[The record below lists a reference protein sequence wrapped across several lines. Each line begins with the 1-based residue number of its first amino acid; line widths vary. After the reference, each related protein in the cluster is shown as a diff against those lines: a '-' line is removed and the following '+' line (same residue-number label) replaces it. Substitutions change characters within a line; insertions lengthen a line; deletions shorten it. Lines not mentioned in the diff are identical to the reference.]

1 MAYTE
6 NRQVNEAIK
15 GVRELLQELAKK
27 HDIKSAY
34 VFGSYAKGNPSVH
47 SDIDIAVVLG
57 SIRDGS
63 PFDERFEIFHEIQEH
78 NSLYE
83 AICFL
88 EDEFGREDE
97 TLIRHIK
104 REGIKI
110 L

>member
-6 NRQVNEAIK
+6 NGQVNEAIEEIK
-15 GVRELLQELAKK
+15 ELLQELAKK

-34 VFGSYAKGNPSVH
+34 IFGSYARGNPGVN
-47 SDIDIAVVLG
+47 SDIDIAVIFG
-57 SIRDGS
+57 SVGDGS
-63 PFDERFEIFHEIQEH
+63 PFDERFEIFHEVQKH
-78 NSLYE
+78 NSLCE

-88 EDEFGREDE
+88 EDEFVREDE
-97 TLIRHIK
+97 AVIKHIK